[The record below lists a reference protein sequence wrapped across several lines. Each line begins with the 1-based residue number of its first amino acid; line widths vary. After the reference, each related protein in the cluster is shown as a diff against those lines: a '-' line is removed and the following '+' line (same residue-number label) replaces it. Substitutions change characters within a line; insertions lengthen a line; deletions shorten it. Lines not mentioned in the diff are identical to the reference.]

1 MSVVPGG
8 SVWIPL
14 GCPILK
20 ESYGQGSIAQR
31 AALARHRKGDRRSC
45 SARACKGTANL
56 GSDAGS
62 SRGQAGVQECHYI
75 VIIYT
80 VAIINFIFHLF
91 TFISVCDG
99 PSTTPESYLHV
110 SMVCSCCMGLSST

>member
-1 MSVVPGG
+1 MVPGG

-14 GCPILK
+14 GCPK
-20 ESYGQGSIAQR
+20 GSLR
-31 AALARHRKGDRRSC
+31 DSKGDGRS
-45 SARACKGTANL
+45 SSSRACEGAANL
-56 GSDAGS
+56 ESDAGS

-91 TFISVCDG
+91 TFI
-99 PSTTPESYLHV
+99 
-110 SMVCSCCMGLSST
+110 